1 MNSANATEQE
11 MKYLIDKYSGD
22 NINQLFSTG
31 LLSHPFLASGPRQHM
46 FSVHY
51 QQHIMLK
58 DPETPRCFTGWENQ
72 FGKYLNS
79 YYKADSSYEVVAK
92 IIRHSSFPQMSY
104 LLVVKEVGTKN
115 YDTIRVN
122 HYEKLS
128 DKHGY
133 LRPFTKMDDK
143 VAGSIIGVDD
153 LVYRAQSLDQWG
165 NYRYGRNYKVVPLLI
180 PEVKDD
186 SVVMCKSAAD
196 ATKFDLVTKTEVD
209 YNKNTIGLNIYG
221 DLNNYRMFPMV
232 GERVN
237 DKGILL
243 ATRNMNKKNLSAD
256 FTDMALMNMYYTD
269 NKFAGGGMVVD
280 IDVRVNDIEE
290 LQSDPHRQQLYE
302 LYQDQLRYNQE
313 IVNVLQPIVN
323 DQRNH
328 ISPKLEQELF
338 YARNYISPNIKYS
351 SNTGNFEFAH
361 VTIFTAEERSL
372 TEAMKTTNRC
382 GGKAVIGKIWPD
394 ENMPVNSDGTRAEV
408 IISANGIIGRANP
421 DQLLEQTINYT
432 SDQIVRM
439 MMSKPTEEAIKLEE
453 DYLTYMSPKWGQYF
467 KDVHAVKTKT
477 ELEEELK
484 NLYSS
489 KHGLYMYDPP
499 ANGAIGWQKV
509 KTLGKKYGIKVS
521 KVKMCRT
528 YKVSEEIA
536 DMYDTKENI
545 EKTNNFMKNYT
556 FDFKTKTLKKKNGK
570 KTETVTEKSER
581 EVGVLDMN
589 ENIKNPLGLK
599 LNEYKD
605 AQWTDNYTWTDDEI
619 GISDIGENTPTDL
632 AEYINS
638 IQALEGTFNQE
649 DFLAN
654 QLKDSSFDTTKSR
667 VYRKD
672 RTTLVR
678 EFTSKYPVIIG
689 DVFMMILKQLPDDG
703 FSCRSLGSI
712 TPLGLPN
719 KSLKKSEIGKPY
731 GDTANQFSEMD
742 NTDLKNLVDPI
753 KVSRF
758 YAVQSTSPEMR
769 TACAK
774 MLMFEDPTKLHD
786 LPYTDEEIACDTV
799 PAKILNQY
807 FGAIGIELGDTDE
820 EDPYEFLDGLEYKS
834 IPELMKKVGI
844 TPENNPFNKNGKTA

>member
-338 YARNYISPNIKYS
+338 YARNYVSPNIKYS

-394 ENMPVNSDGTRAEV
+394 ENMPINSDGTRAEV

-484 NLYSS
+484 TLYSS

-509 KTLGKKYGIKVS
+509 KTLSKKYGIKVS

>member
-79 YYKADSSYEVVAK
+79 FYKADKRYEVIAK
-92 IIRHSSFPQMSY
+92 IVRHSSFPQMSY
-104 LLVVKEVGTKN
+104 LLVVKEVGRKF

-122 HYEKLS
+122 HYKKLS
-128 DKHGY
+128 DKHGF

-143 VAGSIIGVDD
+143 TKGSIIDVDD

-165 NYRYGRNYKVVPLLI
+165 NYRYGRNYKVIPLLI

-186 SVVMCKSAAD
+186 SVVMSKSAAD

-221 DLNNYRMFPMV
+221 DLNDYKMFPNV

-256 FTDMALMNMYYTD
+256 FTDMALTNMYYTD

-280 IDVRVNDIEE
+280 IDIRVNDIDE
-290 LQSDPHRQQLYE
+290 LRSDPHRYQLFD

-313 IVNVLQPIVN
+313 IVDILQPIVN
-323 DQRNH
+323 DTSNH

-338 YARNYISPNIKYS
+338 NARNYISPNVKYS

-361 VTIFTAEERSL
+361 ITIFTAEERSL

-432 SDQIVRM
+432 SDQILRM
-439 MMSKPTEEAIKLEE
+439 MMGKSTEDAIKLEE
-453 DYLTYMSPKWGQYF
+453 TYLSYMSPKWGQYF
-467 KDVHAVKTKT
+467 KDVHAVKSKS
-477 ELEEELK
+477 ELEQELK
-484 NLYSS
+484 DLYAS
-489 KHGLYMYDPP
+489 KHGIYMYDPP
-499 ANGAIGWQKV
+499 ANGAIGWKKV

-536 DMYDTKENI
+536 DMYDMKENI
-545 EKTNNFMKNYT
+545 DQVKDFMDKYT
-556 FDFKTKTLKKKNGK
+556 FDVKTKELKKKNGK
-570 KTETVTEKSER
+570 KTEKVIEKHDNELSALDIKEN
-581 EVGVLDMN
+581 VL
-589 ENIKNPLGLK
+589 NPLGLK
-599 LNEYKD
+599 LNDYK
-605 AQWTDNYTWTDDEI
+605 NNKWTDDFVW
-619 GISDIGENTPTDL
+619 SDNEVSELDIENNESTEL
-632 AEYINS
+632 ADYINT
-638 IQALEGTFNQE
+638 IQALEGVFDQE

-654 QLKDSSFDTTKSR
+654 QLKDSYFDTTKSR

-672 RTTLVR
+672 KNTLVR

-689 DVFMMILKQLPDDG
+689 DVYMMILKQLPDDG
-703 FSCRSLGSI
+703 FSSRSLGSI

-719 KSLKKSEIGKPY
+719 KSMKKSEIGKPY

-753 KVSRF
+753 MVSRF

-769 TACAK
+769 TECAK
-774 MLMFEDPTKLHD
+774 MLLFEDPTKLHD
-786 LPYTDEEIACDTV
+786 LPYTNEEIACDTV

-807 FGAIGIELGDTDE
+807 FGAIGLELGDTDE
-820 EDPYEFLDGLEYKS
+820 EDPYEFLDGVNYRS

-844 TPENNPFNKNGKTA
+844 TPENNPFNKNGKSA

>member
-338 YARNYISPNIKYS
+338 YARNYVSPNIKYS

-394 ENMPVNSDGTRAEV
+394 ENMPINSDGTRAEV

-484 NLYSS
+484 TLYSS

>member
-807 FGAIGIELGDTDE
+807 FGAIGIELGDTDV

>member
-394 ENMPVNSDGTRAEV
+394 ENMPINSDGTRAEV

-484 NLYSS
+484 TLYSS

-545 EKTNNFMKNYT
+545 ERTNNFMKNYT

-820 EDPYEFLDGLEYKS
+820 EDPYEFLDGIEYKS

>member
-79 YYKADSSYEVVAK
+79 YYKAESSYEIVAK
-92 IIRHSSFPQMSY
+92 IIRHSTFPEMSY
-104 LLVVKEVGTKN
+104 LLVVKEIGTRN
-115 YDTIRVN
+115 YDIIRVN

-128 DKHGY
+128 DKHGF
-133 LRPFTKMDDK
+133 LRPFTKMDEK
-143 VAGSIIGVDD
+143 GKGSIIGAGDY
-153 LVYRAQSLDQWG
+153 VYRAQSLDQWG
-165 NYRYGRNYKVVPLLI
+165 NYRYGKNYKVIPLLI

-186 SVVMCKSAAD
+186 SIVMSKSAAD
-196 ATKFDLVTKTEVD
+196 ETRFDLVTRTD
-209 YNKNTIGLNIYG
+209 IDFNKNTIGLNIYG
-221 DLNNYRMFPMV
+221 DLNNYKMIPNV

-256 FTDMALMNMYYTD
+256 FTDMALMNMYFTD
-269 NKFAGGGMVVD
+269 NKFASGGMVVD
-280 IDVRVNDIEE
+280 IDIHVNDLEE

-302 LYQDQLRYNQE
+302 LYQDQFRYNKE
-313 IVNVLQPIVN
+313 IVDVLQPIVN
-323 DQRNH
+323 DMRNH
-328 ISPKLEQELF
+328 TTDKLEHELF
-338 YARNYISPNIKYS
+338 CARNYISPNIKYS
-351 SNTGNFEFAH
+351 SQTGNFEFAH
-361 VTIFTAEERSL
+361 VTISTAEERSL

-394 ENMPVNSDGTRAEV
+394 EYMPVNSDGVRADV

-439 MMSKPTEEAIKLEE
+439 MMGMPTEKAVKLEE
-453 DYLTYMSPKWGQYF
+453 TYLSYMSPKWGQYF
-467 KDVHAVKTKT
+467 KDVHRTKTKK

-484 NLYSS
+484 ELYSS
-489 KHGLYMYDPP
+489 KKGLYIYDPP
-499 ANGAIGWQKV
+499 ANGAIGWAKV
-509 KTLGKKYGIKVS
+509 KTLSKKYGIKVS

-528 YKVSEEIA
+528 YKVSKEIA
-536 DMYDTKENI
+536 DMYDSAENI
-545 EKTNNFMKNYT
+545 SKVKDFMKNYT
-556 FDFKTKTLKKKNGK
+556 FDFETKTLKRKNGK
-570 KTETVTEKSER
+570 KTETVVEKKER
-581 EVGVLDMN
+581 EIGILNMKENVL
-589 ENIKNPLGLK
+589 NPLGLK
-599 LNEYKD
+599 PNEYKENK
-605 AQWTDNYTWTDDEI
+605 WTDDFTWTDDEI
-619 GISDIGENTPTDL
+619 GITDIGENVPTDL
-632 AEYINS
+632 AEYINT
-638 IQALEGTFNQE
+638 IQSLEGTFDQE

-654 QLKDSSFDTTKSR
+654 QLKDATFDTTKSR

-672 RTTLVR
+672 ETTLVR

-689 DVFMMILKQLPDDG
+689 DVYMMILKQLPDDG
-703 FSCRSLGSI
+703 FSSRSLGSI

-769 TACAK
+769 VECAK
-774 MLMFEDPTKLHD
+774 MLMFDDPTRLHD

-807 FGAIGIELGDTDE
+807 FGAIGIELADTDE
-820 EDPYEFLDGLEYKS
+820 EDPYEFLDGIEYKS
-834 IPELMKKVGI
+834 IPDLMKKVGI
-844 TPENNPFNKNGKTA
+844 TPECNPFNKNGKTA

>member
-143 VAGSIIGVDD
+143 VTGSIIGVDD

-338 YARNYISPNIKYS
+338 YARNYVSPNIKYS

-394 ENMPVNSDGTRAEV
+394 ENMPINSDGTRAEV

-484 NLYSS
+484 TLYSS

>member
-313 IVNVLQPIVN
+313 IVNILQPIVN

-338 YARNYISPNIKYS
+338 YARNYVSPNIKYS

-394 ENMPVNSDGTRAEV
+394 ENMPINSDGTRAEV

-484 NLYSS
+484 TLYSS

>member
-280 IDVRVNDIEE
+280 IDGRVNDIEE

-313 IVNVLQPIVN
+313 IVNILQPIVN

-338 YARNYISPNIKYS
+338 YARNYVSPNIKYS

-394 ENMPVNSDGTRAEV
+394 ENMPINSDGTRAEV

-484 NLYSS
+484 TLYSS